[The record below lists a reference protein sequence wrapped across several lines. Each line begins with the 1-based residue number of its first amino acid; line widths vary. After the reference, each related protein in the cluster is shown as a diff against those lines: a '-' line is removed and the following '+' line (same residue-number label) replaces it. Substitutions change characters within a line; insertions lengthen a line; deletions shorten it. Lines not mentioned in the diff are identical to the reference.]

1 MGCSGAVCVVCQ
13 VAKWSKIPG
22 ISGGNAAIFSAMTA
36 TRSGLARLFS
46 RHPSFVLALSCL
58 VFASGCSGA
67 FGGGLKV
74 KRVNSAEAKP
84 NNVWVFFDV
93 TEGKEEPVAGLEAK
107 DFEIYED
114 DKRVSEFESQQVI
127 QNPETAAVMYTL
139 LLVDMSGSVAE
150 SGQVD
155 ALADSAI
162 KFSESVGEHQK
173 VGVYAFD
180 GEEELHP
187 MAPFTE
193 QEGSAKAGV
202 EKLRS
207 YKPKDTSTN
216 LHGAVVEGLE
226 LLDKELQKDKR
237 PLKFGTLV
245 VFSDGTDRAGRV
257 SSDEMRQAL
266 GDEKYE
272 NYQVYAIGVGA
283 EIEEGDLNTIG
294 RDGSELV
301 RDRAKVDAAFDKMAA
316 RIEAHQ
322 KRFYLLSYCT
332 PARKGSHKIRV
343 EVKDKKKEKG
353 GSVEYEF
360 NADGFGPPPACDPNK
375 APSFDLKD
383 VHRDDEAEK
392 GKS

>member
-1 MGCSGAVCVVCQ
+1 
-13 VAKWSKIPG
+13 
-22 ISGGNAAIFSAMTA
+22 
-36 TRSGLARLFS
+36 
-46 RHPSFVLALSCL
+46 
-58 VFASGCSGA
+58 
-67 FGGGLKV
+67 
-74 KRVNSAEAKP
+74 
-84 NNVWVFFDV
+84 
-93 TEGKEEPVAGLEAK
+93 
-107 DFEIYED
+107 
-114 DKRVSEFESQQVI
+114 
-127 QNPETAAVMYTL
+127 
-139 LLVDMSGSVAE
+139 
-150 SGQVD
+150 
-155 ALADSAI
+155 
-162 KFSESVGEHQK
+162 
-173 VGVYAFD
+173 
-180 GEEELHP
+180 